1 MGFKLSQKMTL
12 FMSSQD
18 SFFFLSFSKYIVDF
32 AGVDVNLC
40 HHNFLL
46 KKHCTF
52 GSPWEAN
59 TVRNRSNGYDPT
71 VAAHP
76 ASAPLMYER

>member
-32 AGVDVNLC
+32 AGVDVIEN
-40 HHNFLL
+40 
-46 KKHCTF
+46 
-52 GSPWEAN
+52 P
-59 TVRNRSNGYDPT
+59 
-71 VAAHP
+71 
-76 ASAPLMYER
+76 